1 MGYLEK
7 RIQYVLLMLMV
18 CMLAISPAAAVETPD
33 AGSMSLTESITS
45 DMIDAAAAPEATVA
59 PTEDPDELSVL
70 ATEPVILFNG
80 TVTLTGGTF
89 ECTAY
94 NSGTAYT
101 VQNRAPLGAL
111 QAVAERKGFP
121 YAITDKKWD
130 GSEVLLLD
138 DIGEYKYV
146 KGGSKWVC
154 YVNGVEK
161 DGYNGHDDGLNV
173 IALADAD
180 EVVF

>member
-80 TVTLTGGTF
+80 TVALIDGTF
-89 ECTAY
+89 ECAAY

-101 VQNRAPLGAL
+101 VQNRTPLGPS
-111 QAVAERKGFP
+111 RR
-121 YAITDKKWD
+121 
-130 GSEVLLLD
+130 
-138 DIGEYKYV
+138 
-146 KGGSKWVC
+146 
-154 YVNGVEK
+154 
-161 DGYNGHDDGLNV
+161 
-173 IALADAD
+173 
-180 EVVF
+180 